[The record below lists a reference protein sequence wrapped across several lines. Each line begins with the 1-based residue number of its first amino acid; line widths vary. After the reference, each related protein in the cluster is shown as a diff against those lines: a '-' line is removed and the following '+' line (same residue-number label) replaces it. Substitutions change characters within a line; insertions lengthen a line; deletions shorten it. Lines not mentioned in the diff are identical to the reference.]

1 MTNAKNSGIFWGK
14 IKPENRIAIAQAL
27 ARSATVI
34 VNEAHFATIAG
45 EMTPWTSMATD
56 IKAIN
61 PNTKVVVSFN
71 AYSTFVDT
79 AGKPSVYFPIQCLI
93 HKAATELN
101 AWLKAPTG
109 QIAWA
114 MVGSQQVKSGTTWV
128 FDIRVPAFRYR
139 LADIIN
145 TALDSYPD
153 IDGVHF
159 DELHSTIRFLPYQG
173 LPSDEE
179 WTAANKSFLRMIDK
193 PIMGNG
199 TYDIT
204 KYHKTKSRGRYVQ
217 NETSIPHAL
226 EVLKSD
232 LELPIK
238 QRWSIVNVI
247 GGLTVQ
253 QKADW
258 ARFSYGTGVG
268 IQRYPSGVSE
278 NFGDYNIE
286 QLSF

>member
-1 MTNAKNSGIFWGK
+1 MTNAKNSGIYWGK
-14 IKPENRIAIAQAL
+14 IKPENRLVIARAL
-27 ARSATVI
+27 AKSATVI
-34 VNEAHFATIAG
+34 NNESHYAVIPG
-45 EMTPWTSMATD
+45 EMAPWLSVATD
-56 IKAIN
+56 IKDIN

-71 AYSTFVDT
+71 AYSTFVD
-79 AGKPSVYFPIQCLI
+79 GQGNPSVYFPIQCLI

-101 AWLKAPTG
+101 AWLIING
-109 QIAWA
+109 QH
-114 MVGSQQVKSGTTWV
+114 VKSGSCWV
-128 FDIRVPAFRYR
+128 FDIRIPEFRKR

-173 LPSDEE
+173 LPSDDE
-179 WTAANKSFLRMIDK
+179 WTAANKSFLRLLK
-193 PIMGNG
+193 YPIMGNG

-232 LELPIK
+232 LELPISH
-238 QRWSIVNVI
+238 RWSIVNVI
-247 GGLTVQ
+247 GGLTAQ

-268 IQRYPSGVSE
+268 LQRYPTGVPE
-278 NFGDYNIE
+278 NFGDYNLE
-286 QLSF
+286 TLSF

>member
-1 MTNAKNSGIFWGK
+1 MTNAKTSQIFWGK
-14 IKPENRIAIAQAL
+14 IRPVNRLAIAQAL
-27 ARSATVI
+27 AKSSTVI
-34 VNEAHFATIAG
+34 INEAHFASIAG
-45 EMTPWTSMATD
+45 EMPPWTSMATD

-61 PNTKVVVSFN
+61 PDTKVVVSFN
-71 AYSTFVDT
+71 AFSTFVD
-79 AGKPSVYFPIQCLI
+79 AVGKPSVYFPIQCLI

-101 AWLKAPTG
+101 AWLMTKIG
-109 QIAWA
+109 
-114 MVGSQQVKSGTTWV
+114 VFSEHVKSGTTWV
-128 FDIRVPAFRYR
+128 FDIRIPAFRYR

-173 LPSDEE
+173 LPTDEE
-179 WTAANKSFLRMIDK
+179 WTAANKSFLRMIDM

-232 LELPIK
+232 LELPIS

-247 GGLTVQ
+247 GGLTQQ

-258 ARFSYGTGVG
+258 ARFSYGTGIG
-268 IQRYPSGVSE
+268 IQRYPSGVPE
-278 NFGDYNIE
+278 NFEDYNLE
-286 QLSF
+286 TFSF

>member
-1 MTNAKNSGIFWGK
+1 MTNAKNGMIWWGK
-14 IKPENRIAIAQAL
+14 IKPENRVAIAQAL
-27 ARSATVI
+27 AKSSTVI
-34 VNEAHFATIAG
+34 NNEAHYAVIAG
-45 EMTPWTSMATD
+45 EMAPWTTMATD

-71 AYSTFVDT
+71 AFSTFVDGK
-79 AGKPSVYFPIQCLI
+79 GKPSVYFPIQCLI

-101 AWLKAPTG
+101 AWLITTIG
-109 QIAWA
+109 
-114 MVGSQQVKSGTTWV
+114 GFSEHVKSGSCWV
-128 FDIRVPAFRYR
+128 FDIRIPAFRYR

-145 TALDSYPD
+145 TALDSYPN

-179 WTAANKSFLRMIDK
+179 WTAANKSFLRLIDY

-232 LELPIK
+232 LELPISH
-238 QRWSIVNVI
+238 RWSIVNVI
-247 GGLTVQ
+247 NPLTAQ

-268 IQRYPSGVSE
+268 LQRYPSGAPE
-278 NFGDYNIE
+278 NFSDYNLE
-286 QLSF
+286 TLSF